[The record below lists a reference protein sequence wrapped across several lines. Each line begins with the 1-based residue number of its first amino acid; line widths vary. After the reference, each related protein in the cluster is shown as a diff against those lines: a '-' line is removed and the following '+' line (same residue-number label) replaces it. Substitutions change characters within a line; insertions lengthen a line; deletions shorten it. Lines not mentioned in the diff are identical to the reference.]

1 MNPCSFCA
9 IGVSFFLEGT
19 LNISNLEEEFT
30 MTIVRLGYV
39 AMSVELQNCSPSK
52 TMTFAQF
59 EQLKDRE
66 AAIRKLERIATT
78 NLEHCLRLLKHNTAN
93 EIHFFR
99 LSSRLIPLANH
110 EELSDWD
117 YFTPLKEPLNKL
129 ADYIHAHPSR
139 IDFHPDHFVVL
150 NTHQKE
156 TLKNSIQTL
165 SMHKGLLKGMDI
177 DPEHRCVI
185 HVGGGYEDKEKALE
199 SFIHNWAYISQ
210 SIQQMIMLENDDTT
224 FTMNE
229 TLYLCEKLGI
239 PMVFDYHHHLA
250 NHEEEDWEK
259 HWERVISTWSQSK
272 LPIKMHISS
281 PRSEK
286 EFRAHANYVDPD
298 LFLGFLDRI
307 KGSIP
312 EIYCMIEAKQKDA
325 ALFRLM
331 DDMQGREGVTIID
344 KSSFEIR

>member
-1 MNPCSFCA
+1 MLFLRYGGIFFSKGNIIDMNP
-9 IGVSFFLEGT
+9 
-19 LNISNLEEEFT
+19 EEEFA

-59 EQLKDRE
+59 EQLRDRE
-66 AAIRKLERIATT
+66 AALRKLERIATT
-78 NLEHCLRLLKHNTAN
+78 NLENCLRLLKHNTAN

-117 YFTPLKEPLNKL
+117 YFTPLKEPLKKL
-129 ADYIHAHPSR
+129 ADYIHSHPSR

-150 NTHQKE
+150 NTHQKD

-165 SMHKGLLKGMDI
+165 AIHKGLLKGMDI

-185 HVGGGYEDKEKALE
+185 HVGGGYDDKEKALE
-199 SFIHNWAYISQ
+199 SFIHNWAYIPQ

-224 FTMNE
+224 FTLNE

-239 PMVFDYHHHLA
+239 PFVFDYHHHLA
-250 NHEEEDWEK
+250 NHEDEDWHK
-259 HWERVISTWSQSK
+259 HWERVNATWSQSK

-286 EFRAHANYVDPD
+286 EFRTHANYVDPD
-298 LFLGFLDRI
+298 LLLGFLNQI
-307 KGSIP
+307 KGSVP
-312 EIYCMIEAKQKDA
+312 EIHCMIEAKQKDA

-331 DDMQGREGVTIID
+331 EDLQGRKGVAIID
-344 KSSFEIR
+344 KSSFEIG